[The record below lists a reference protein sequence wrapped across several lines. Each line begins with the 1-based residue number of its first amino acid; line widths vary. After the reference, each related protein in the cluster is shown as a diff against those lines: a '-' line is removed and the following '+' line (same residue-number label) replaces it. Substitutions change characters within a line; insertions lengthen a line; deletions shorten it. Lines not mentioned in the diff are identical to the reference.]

1 MGCGSVKRGI
11 DVSSHQGEID
21 WEQVKGQ
28 IDYAIIR
35 CGYGADRESQDDIYF
50 KRNADECTRLGIP
63 FGVYLY
69 SYADNIE
76 WSSSEV
82 EHVLRLVQGYQLE
95 YPIYYDIEDKV
106 QANLSNEALTDIV
119 VNFCDQLEKKG
130 YYVGVYANLNWWN
143 TKLNSEKLNQYAK
156 WVARYNTVLGYDAG
170 MWQYSSTGSIAGIQ
184 GNIDLDYCYVN
195 YPEAIIKAGLNG
207 FSKEETPSDT
217 PSVPTPLPEDSSS
230 DLKELQEEIETLKQ
244 ENDLLKQQ
252 CQEKELI
259 FTCEKEGTYY
269 IELELNDKIYF
280 ESGNETE

>member
-1 MGCGSVKRGI
+1 MKRGI
-11 DVSSHQGEID
+11 DVSSYQGVID
-21 WEQVKGQ
+21 WEAVKEN

-35 CGYGADRESQDDIYF
+35 CGYGADRESQDDTYF

-76 WSSSEV
+76 WSNSEV
-82 EHVLRLVQGYQLE
+82 EHVLRLVKGYKLE

-119 VNFCDQLEKKG
+119 VNFCEKLEQQG

-143 TKLNSEKLNQYAK
+143 TKLNSNRLNAYAK

-170 MWQYSSTGSIAGIQ
+170 MWQYTSSGTIAGIH
-184 GNIDLDYCYVN
+184 GNVDMDYCYVD
-195 YPEAIIKAGLNG
+195 YPEAIKKAGLNG
-207 FSKEETPSDT
+207 FSKEETPT
-217 PSVPTPLPEDSSS
+217 VPTPEVPPVTDVNTEIEN
-230 DLKELQEEIETLKQ
+230 LKKQIETLKQ
-244 ENDLLKQQ
+244 ENEQLQET

-259 FTCEKEGTYY
+259 FTCEKAGTYY
-269 IELELNDKIYF
+269 IELKEQDKLFY
-280 ESGNETE
+280 ESGTVPK

>member
-82 EHVLRLVQGYQLE
+82 EHVLRLVQEYQLE

-184 GNIDLDYCYVN
+184 GNVDLDYCYVN
-195 YPEAIIKAGLNG
+195 YPKAIIKAGLNG

-252 CQEKELI
+252 CQEKELV